1 MIRLAISEEREKVGR
16 IEGRKE
22 KGNWFNQLGHSTY
35 GGGTWVD
42 NGGGRECKK
51 LQKIQTESGFR
62 KDKKAPTP
70 HLIFSACPPIAERG
84 GGGVGDEG
92 EGKKSLFSKQKM
104 KAGNQR
110 VAVWRE
116 RIDRNQG

>member
-1 MIRLAISEEREKVGR
+1 M
-16 IEGRKE
+16 
-22 KGNWFNQLGHSTY
+22 
-35 GGGTWVD
+35 
-42 NGGGRECKK
+42 
-51 LQKIQTESGFR
+51 
-62 KDKKAPTP
+62 
-70 HLIFSACPPIAERG
+70 G

-116 RIDRNQG
+116 RIDRNQGYSREGGERRGLIPFYLYWSSLDFSADIAKRKSIIFGYFGPRFFDRYAEMSNA

>member
-1 MIRLAISEEREKVGR
+1 MEAGHGWTTGVG
-16 IEGRKE
+16 ENAK
-22 KGNWFNQLGHSTY
+22 N
-35 GGGTWVD
+35 
-42 NGGGRECKK
+42 CK
-51 LQKIQTESGFR
+51 KIQTESGFR

-110 VAVWRE
+110 WRCGERE
-116 RIDRNQG
+116 REDRSESGVVGRGEREGG